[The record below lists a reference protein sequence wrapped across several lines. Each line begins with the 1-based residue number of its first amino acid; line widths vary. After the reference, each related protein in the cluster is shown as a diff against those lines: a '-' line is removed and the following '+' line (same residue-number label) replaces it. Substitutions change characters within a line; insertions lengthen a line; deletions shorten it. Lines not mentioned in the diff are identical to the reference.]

1 MAGSSVW
8 TWMQSRAMNSKNWLK
23 PAQFYSF
30 LLHVCSTHMQLK
42 AHTSLKAIIQLQA
55 IAQTTSMVNLR
66 KAAWKARAFHPQL
79 CRENGNQ
86 QCNEIWNGNH
96 SNLKRG
102 NIAHSFNIATSSC
115 TYYNCT
121 GLHCTEIWNDH
132 DCNKQLEAH
141 TIAHG
146 WVHRQWILKCPKQLL
161 TERGGI
167 GLSSEKPSIQL
178 KFAKTIISTIG
189 FNLLW

>member
-1 MAGSSVW
+1 MAGSRVW

-30 LLHVCSTHMQLK
+30 LLLVCTVQYTHAIGSCTQTLLR
-42 AHTSLKAIIQLQA
+42 LKAIIQLQA

-96 SNLKRG
+96 SNHSKGATLHIHLILLHWNLKWPWLQQAIG
-102 NIAHSFNIATSSC
+102 ST
-115 TYYNCT
+115 
-121 GLHCTEIWNDH
+121 H
-132 DCNKQLEAH
+132 DCTANEFWNVQSNFS
-141 TIAHG
+141 
-146 WVHRQWILKCPKQLL
+146 LKGAELAFHQRNHQFNSYLRK
-161 TERGGI
+161 
-167 GLSSEKPSIQL
+167 LSYL
-178 KFAKTIISTIG
+178 R
-189 FNLLW
+189 